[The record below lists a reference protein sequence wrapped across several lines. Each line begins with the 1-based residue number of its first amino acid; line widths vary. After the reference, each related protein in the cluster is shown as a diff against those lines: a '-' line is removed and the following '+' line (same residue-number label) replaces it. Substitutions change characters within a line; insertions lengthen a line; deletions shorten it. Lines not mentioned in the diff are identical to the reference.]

1 MNEDINKELDDALKI
16 LGMIML
22 SGDAVDCMAAAKQKI
37 RKVMNIVDT
46 KEAKKDGR

>member
-22 SGDAVDCMAAAKQKI
+22 NGDAVDCMAAAKQKI
-37 RKVMNIVDT
+37 RKVVSMLE
-46 KEAKKDGR
+46 KEVKTDG

>member
-16 LGMIML
+16 LSMIML
-22 SGDAVDCMAAAKQKI
+22 SGGAVDCMAAAKQKI

-46 KEAKKDGR
+46 KEAKKDG